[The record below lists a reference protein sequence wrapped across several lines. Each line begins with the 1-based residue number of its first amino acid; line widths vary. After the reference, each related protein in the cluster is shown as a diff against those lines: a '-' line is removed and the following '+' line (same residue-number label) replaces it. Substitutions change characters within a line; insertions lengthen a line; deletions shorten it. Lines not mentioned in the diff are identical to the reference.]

1 MGLKEVGRTGVQ
13 VNLTADGVTGVVTQ
27 DPESMLHSLGGLT
40 NADGN
45 VAFGVP
51 LKVLAYFTH
60 TTTAAS
66 QTTTATPVDGDAPFK
81 FRVVGVKVRSA
92 ANVPERMWAKGG
104 ADCTVMVWQGD
115 GGTTEVWSPI
125 VVMDVRGLAT
135 DDVLEAKVLDL
146 SNVVVDEDE
155 SLRVQMRSAA
165 DGACVG
171 DTLSMVVEVEVLRVI

>member
-13 VNLTADGVTGVVTQ
+13 VNLLADGVTGVVTQ

-45 VAFGVP
+45 VAFGIP
-51 LKVLAYFTH
+51 FKVLAYFTH

-66 QTTTATPVDGDAPFK
+66 QTTTATPIDGDAPFK
-81 FRVVGVKVRSA
+81 FRVVGARVKSVS
-92 ANVPERMWAKGG
+92 NSPGRMQAKGG

-115 GGTTEVWSPI
+115 GGTTEVWLPI
-125 VVMDVRGLAT
+125 TVMDVRELAT
-135 DDVLEAKVLDL
+135 DDVLEAKVVDL
-146 SNVVVDEDE
+146 SNVAVDTDE

-165 DGACVG
+165 DGSYVG
-171 DTLSMVVEVEVLRVI
+171 DTVSVVVELDCLRVI